1 MDVSE
6 EPDAPVAAGVARVDG
21 EVCVFQFFHICI
33 VAMLFPLV
41 ACSVS
46 FEIIESVLE
55 SSYSRTYIQHVSSF
69 PQNRPTPFPLLTVPI

>member
-33 VAMLFPLV
+33 VAML
-41 ACSVS
+41 
-46 FEIIESVLE
+46 
-55 SSYSRTYIQHVSSF
+55 
-69 PQNRPTPFPLLTVPI
+69 